1 MSLHSRFPVPRL
13 FPSLSTP
20 YSRLVSRRR
29 GEGSTNEERDD
40 RDETRNTGDDQGSV
54 CKVGTQDPENLD
66 EELKPLVTVW
76 SRLYPSSVTRVLRS
90 CFTPSTRAGGGP
102 SRNVE
107 RRGTRRYERN
117 GVEEVRTRFISPH
130 SFRLSRLTLPLLTRR
145 RRGSDGGATEG
156 ASGPCLRRVRWG
168 EWDVE
173 RRDMTAI
180 YFHNLISLHVSQINS
195 CHILYLQYMRLLTP
209 TPLSIIFIT
218 FRLLISINKVNNLS
232 PLHYS
237 TLLLCTYYYGVYRRL
252 VQRRVESDGGPW
264 EWQEATRHGGCKVRK
279 GPKVAKFL
287 DR

>member
-1 MSLHSRFPVPRL
+1 MSDVGDERRVSL
-13 FPSLSTP
+13 FPP
-20 YSRLVSRRR
+20 EARGAVREAGRRR
-29 GEGSTNEERDD
+29 EWGTWKEPRRISERRERPDD
-40 RDETRNTGDDQGSV
+40 SRSFPRHFLRLLTSPPCHV
-54 CKVGTQDPENLD
+54 C
-66 EELKPLVTVW
+66 
-76 SRLYPSSVTRVLRS
+76 RS

>member
-1 MSLHSRFPVPRL
+1 MVRGPGVENGRSEHEVSTVHLLSVIYSGWILLSDVSRFPVPRL

-90 CFTPSTRAGGGP
+90 SFTPSTRAGGGP

-117 GVEEVRTRFISPH
+117 GVEEVNGILSLMSYLLTLSPH
-130 SFRLSRLTLPLLTRR
+130 IISLPP
-145 RRGSDGGATEG
+145 A
-156 ASGPCLRRVRWG
+156 
-168 EWDVE
+168 
-173 RRDMTAI
+173 RRDRA
-180 YFHNLISLHVSQINS
+180 
-195 CHILYLQYMRLLTP
+195 
-209 TPLSIIFIT
+209 
-218 FRLLISINKVNNLS
+218 
-232 PLHYS
+232 
-237 TLLLCTYYYGVYRRL
+237 
-252 VQRRVESDGGPW
+252 GGT
-264 EWQEATRHGGCKVRK
+264 EVR
-279 GPKVAKFL
+279 
-287 DR
+287 